1 MEVKK
6 PTSIILGLALQVGL
20 FILLLALA
28 HIGWKYLNMVE
39 LYLHNDSIVLTI
51 NQDINRS
58 LLNDDGSETGF
69 KNLRRSSYNSLKTDT
84 DLSLSSYEN
93 SDKLKQSMLKSFEK
107 ENENKNEKEKV
118 INLTENLIV
127 MSEGLFNLR
136 EQIQSDFV
144 LFSQQQKNLALGV
157 ILGFMGLLFL
167 WININWKRFATYT
180 IYDLKTIFG
189 LLEKDKKGLETLN
202 TLYGNEVTNVISSY
216 DSKKENN
223 KEPSSIV
230 NLSDYNHSIK
240 KKDDIIQNLQN
251 LIVTSQR
258 NDLRGEEILSSR
270 SKLETVWQ
278 DILLDL
284 KSIVNKAKKAAGE
297 RKLNNLLLNK
307 NKHNLKQLTDAK
319 TEASHDLLGLKNKQ
333 IFLDKLLLSI
343 KDNANKGLGVV
354 ESCRQNIDGTE
365 GLLNQSLFPI
375 KDIFDRLKKSDKSYL
390 ELIDALKETK
400 IVFDNILLVVNNS
413 VPRIDL
419 LKKETSFVKEKS
431 EKCLSLIQQML
442 KPFDIIEGVAK
453 QTSIVALNASI
464 EAAKAG
470 EKGTGFA
477 VVADQISGMAGQ
489 LSAAISTIVTLAQKL
504 NQDQTTVNKLI
515 TNLNVEQESVVS
527 AINSDKNSLEYL
539 VQSYNNLLQMVSGL
553 KDHNEDLVY
562 KLEETVT
569 NYSSNEDDMNQLKR
583 TLDDLHYVAR
593 TISNDLSSAGSLGV
607 NIKEQTQKIES
618 TVEELGQLLHLVE
631 DYSQKYNESMENYD
645 DNISRLTGEAENIF
659 DKIVQ
664 LIDDEQLDYHDITK
678 LIQYI
683 TVFENKLE
691 ELRYKQEELSKV
703 EKKYGIAS

>member
-1 MEVKK
+1 M
-6 PTSIILGLALQVGL
+6 
-20 FILLLALA
+20 
-28 HIGWKYLNMVE
+28 
-39 LYLHNDSIVLTI
+39 
-51 NQDINRS
+51 
-58 LLNDDGSETGF
+58 
-69 KNLRRSSYNSLKTDT
+69 
-84 DLSLSSYEN
+84 
-93 SDKLKQSMLKSFEK
+93 
-107 ENENKNEKEKV
+107 
-118 INLTENLIV
+118 
-127 MSEGLFNLR
+127 
-136 EQIQSDFV
+136 
-144 LFSQQQKNLALGV
+144 
-157 ILGFMGLLFL
+157 
-167 WININWKRFATYT
+167 
-180 IYDLKTIFG
+180 
-189 LLEKDKKGLETLN
+189 
-202 TLYGNEVTNVISSY
+202 
-216 DSKKENN
+216 
-223 KEPSSIV
+223 
-230 NLSDYNHSIK
+230 
-240 KKDDIIQNLQN
+240 
-251 LIVTSQR
+251 
-258 NDLRGEEILSSR
+258 
-270 SKLETVWQ
+270 
-278 DILLDL
+278 
-284 KSIVNKAKKAAGE
+284 
-297 RKLNNLLLNK
+297 
-307 NKHNLKQLTDAK
+307 
-319 TEASHDLLGLKNKQ
+319 
-333 IFLDKLLLSI
+333 
-343 KDNANKGLGVV
+343 
-354 ESCRQNIDGTE
+354 
-365 GLLNQSLFPI
+365 
-375 KDIFDRLKKSDKSYL
+375 
-390 ELIDALKETK
+390 
-400 IVFDNILLVVNNS
+400 
-413 VPRIDL
+413 
-419 LKKETSFVKEKS
+419 
-431 EKCLSLIQQML
+431 SLIQQML